1 MTTGVLT
8 KLAFAVGVAVPG
20 ALLQAQRGASN
31 RPIELGIDAALT
43 YESSDNVKQTALTLP
58 VSKFRVGFFM
68 TDAVS
73 LEPSV
78 SLQYS
83 RTTIENPVTG
93 NDRTSSGTSY
103 DLDFSL
109 LYHFATD
116 RTHSQPFIRPFFGIR
131 GFNGEGN
138 SASQALFGGAI
149 GVKAPVATR
158 LAARFEFGVTH
169 FAEDEPEFAS
179 SNRIFGS
186 FGLSFFAR

>member
-8 KLAFAVGVAVPG
+8 KLTFAVGVAVP
-20 ALLQAQRGASN
+20 ALLHAQNGASH

-78 SLQYS
+78 SVQYS
-83 RTTIENPVTG
+83 RTTIENTVTG
-93 NDRTSSGTSY
+93 NDRTTSGTSY

-109 LYHFATD
+109 LYHFSTD
-116 RTHSQPFIRPFFGIR
+116 RTHSQAFIRPFVGIR
-131 GFNGEGN
+131 GFNGESN

-149 GVKAPVATR
+149 GVKLPLATR
-158 LAARFEFGVTH
+158 LATRLEFGFTH